1 MCEKLLEVRHLS
13 KAYPLP
19 KKKLLQKTYEKK
31 VVVDVS
37 FNINKGETF
46 GLVGE
51 SGCGKSTTAKI
62 ITQLV
67 KKGGGEILFEGEH
80 LETKDPL
87 ARINIRRNIQM
98 IFQDPFGVLNPR
110 KTIGWFLE
118 EPLKIHECLTAV
130 ERKSRVLKLLEE
142 VGFDKS
148 YYDRYP
154 HELSGGQRQRISIA
168 CALVLN
174 PKLIIADEPVSAL
187 DVSVQ
192 SSVLNLMKDLQNKYE
207 LTYLF
212 ISHDLNVV
220 AYMSDW
226 IGVMYLGEIV
236 EFANVDAIFD
246 QPLHPYTQ
254 SLMASMPLV
263 YGAQRK
269 DVFRSLGEIND
280 ITTKLEGCPFYG
292 RCHQREAIC
301 KTDKPLSK
309 AVNENHTV
317 SCHLYSRKGEKVK

>member
-1 MCEKLLEVRHLS
+1 MCEKILEVKHLS
-13 KAYPLP
+13 KSYPLP
-19 KKKLLQKTYEKK
+19 KKKLLQKTREKS
-31 VVVDVS
+31 VIMDIS
-37 FNINKGETF
+37 FDITKGETF

-67 KKGGGEILFEGEH
+67 KKGRGEILFEGKN
-80 LETKDPL
+80 LET
-87 ARINIRRNIQM
+87 RERQVQNNIKRNIQM

-118 EPLKIHECLTAV
+118 EPLRIHEDLTAA
-130 ERKSRVLKLLEE
+130 ERRARVLKILSE
-142 VGFDKS
+142 VGFDEH

-154 HELSGGQRQRISIA
+154 HELSGGQRQRVSIA
-168 CALVLN
+168 CALMLN

-192 SSVLNLMKDLQNKYE
+192 SSVLNLMKDLQKKYA

-236 EFANVDAIFD
+236 EFATVDAIFD

-254 SLMASMPLV
+254 SLMASMPSV
-263 YGAQRK
+263 YGDKKKEKVQ
-269 DVFRSLGEIND
+269 SLGEIGEVVLNAD
-280 ITTKLEGCPFYG
+280 GCPFYG
-292 RCHQREAIC
+292 RCPKGKTIC
-301 KTDKPLSK
+301 KMQKPINK
-309 AVNENHTV
+309 AVYESHFV
-317 SCHLYSRKGEKVK
+317 SCHLYSE